1 MEKKTRIKVAI
12 FTIFTIFLIIGAYI
26 WFTEFRIGL
35 KRYYYEAIVDDA
47 SWLERGDIVTL
58 LGVNK
63 GRVEKIDIQG
73 DKVVIKFFLD
83 GVKLREG
90 AKIFVENQGFLGR
103 KRVMIKQ
110 GKGGELPSG
119 TRIYGGTIPDIGDLV
134 REGGELID
142 TIKKILNK
150 VNKIASNMESGIT
163 EVKNNIVLL
172 SNDLKKTSESLRETV
187 KKGEE
192 VEEVIKNLNEIT
204 VNLKKIS
211 DYLENEEGSL
221 GKIIK
226 DKTIYNKIDSLLTS
240 LNLLLKDINKN
251 PKKYFKFSIF

>member
-12 FTIFTIFLIIGAYI
+12 FTIFAIFLMIGAYM
-26 WFTEFRIGL
+26 WFTEFRLGL
-35 KRYYYEAIVDDA
+35 KRYYYEVVVEDA

-58 LGVNK
+58 SGVNK
-63 GRVEKIDIQG
+63 GRVEKIDIEK

-83 GVKLREG
+83 GIKLREG

-103 KRVMIKQ
+103 KRVMVKQ
-110 GKGGELPSG
+110 GKGDELPSG
-119 TRIYGGTIPDIGDLV
+119 TRVYGSTIPDLGDLV

-142 TIKKILNK
+142 TIKKILHK
-150 VNKIASNMESGIT
+150 VNKIAGNMEGGVQ

-172 SNDLKKTSESLRETV
+172 SSDLKKTSESLREIIERG
-187 KKGEE
+187 GEIE
-192 VEEVIKNLNEIT
+192 GVVKNLNEIT
-204 VNLKKIS
+204 ARLKKIS

-226 DKTIYNKIDSLLTS
+226 DKTLYNKIDSTLTS

>member
-12 FTIFTIFLIIGAYI
+12 FTIFAIFLIIGAYT
-26 WFTEFRIGL
+26 WFTEFKVGL
-35 KRYYYEAIVDDA
+35 KRYYYEVVVDDA

-58 LGVNK
+58 SGVNK
-63 GRVEKIDIQG
+63 GRVEKIDIEK

-83 GVKLREG
+83 GIKLREG
-90 AKIFVENQGFLGR
+90 AKIFVENQGFFGR

-110 GKGGELPSG
+110 GKGEELPSG
-119 TRIYGGTIPDIGDLV
+119 TRVYGSTIPDLGDLV

-142 TIKKILNK
+142 TIKRILNK
-150 VNKIASNMESGIT
+150 INKMVSNMEGGVQ
-163 EVKNNIVLL
+163 EVKNNIILL
-172 SNDLKKTSESLRETV
+172 SSDLKKTSESLRETV

-192 VEEVIKNLNEIT
+192 FEEVIKNLNEIMI
-204 VNLKKIS
+204 NLKKIS
-211 DYLENEEGSL
+211 DYLESEEGSL

-226 DKTIYNKIDSLLTS
+226 DKTIYNKIDSLITS
-240 LNLLLKDINKN
+240 LNFLLKDINKN

>member
-1 MEKKTRIKVAI
+1 MEKKFRIKVAI
-12 FTIFTIFLIIGAYI
+12 FTIIAIFLVIATYI
-26 WFTEFRIGL
+26 WFTEFRLGL
-35 KRYYYEAIVDDA
+35 KRYYYEVIVDDA

-63 GRVEKIDIQG
+63 GRVEKIDIEK
-73 DKVVIKFFLD
+73 DKVIIKFFLD
-83 GVKLREG
+83 GIRLREG

-103 KRVMIKQ
+103 KRLMIKQ
-110 GKGGELPSG
+110 GKGEELPSG
-119 TRIYGGTIPDIGDLV
+119 TRIYGSRVPDLGDLV
-134 REGGELID
+134 REGGELLD

-150 VNKIASNMESGIT
+150 VDKIASNVEKGIQ
-163 EVKNNIVLL
+163 EVKNNIVFL
-172 SNDLKKTSESLRETV
+172 SSDLEKTSRSLRETI

-204 VNLKKIS
+204 YNLKKIS

-226 DKTIYNKIDSLLTS
+226 DKSIYNKIDSTLSS
-240 LNLLLKDINKN
+240 LNSLLKDINKN

>member
-1 MEKKTRIKVAI
+1 MEKKYRVKVAI
-12 FTIFTIFLIIGAYI
+12 FTIFAIFLIIGAYI

-35 KRYYYEAIVDDA
+35 KRYYYEVIVDDA
-47 SWLERGDIVTL
+47 SWIERGDIVTL

-63 GRVEKIDIQG
+63 GRVEKIDIEK
-73 DKVVIKFFLD
+73 DKVIIKFFLD
-83 GVKLREG
+83 GIKLREG

-103 KRVMIKQ
+103 KRLLIKQ
-110 GKGGELPSG
+110 GKGKELPSG
-119 TRIYGGTIPDIGDLV
+119 TKVYGSTIPDLGDLV

-150 VNKIASNMESGIT
+150 VNKIAGNIEGGIQ
-163 EVKNNIVLL
+163 EVKNNIFFL
-172 SNDLKKTSESLRETV
+172 SSDLKKTSESLRETI

-192 VEEVIKNLNEIT
+192 IEEVIKNLNEIIGD
-204 VNLKKIS
+204 LKKIS
-211 DYLENEEGSL
+211 DYLESEEGSL

-226 DKTIYNKIDSLLTS
+226 DKSLYNKIDSTLTS
-240 LNLLLKDINKN
+240 LNSLLKDINKN